1 MKMTEQQYNSNLHDD
16 FKRVVGS
23 YLTMVEYFLTQPQ
36 TTDADKHALEEYKAM
51 LKGKD
56 VREIEECISDG
67 DVVIALEKIAKL
79 YKDLSDYALEHLNES
94 MIWKQLVR
102 HLSYQHIENE
112 KELAKRFYNGVE
124 KV

>member
-1 MKMTEQQYNSNLHDD
+1 MKMTEQQYNSNLHDE

-67 DVVIALEKIAKL
+67 DVVIALDKIAKF

-102 HLSYQHIENE
+102 QLSYQHIENE

>member
-1 MKMTEQQYNSNLHDD
+1 MTEQQYNSNLHDE

-67 DVVIALEKIAKL
+67 DVVIALDKIAKF

-102 HLSYQHIENE
+102 QLSYQHIENE